1 MKYDRLD
8 FVDNAKYKG
17 DYRDGM
23 KHGIGVFTW
32 ADGREYEGSYVN
44 DKKEGGGRCRTFKI
58 SVYKYKYFY

>member
-8 FVDNAKYKG
+8 FVDNAKYEE

-23 KHGIGVFTW
+23 KHGKGKFSWVDGKFYIG
-32 ADGREYEGSYVN
+32 EYVN
-44 DKKEGGGRCRTFKI
+44 DNREGGGRCRTFKI